1 MTISDANGGWLF
13 IGAGNMGRAIASG
26 AASALGA
33 AALAA
38 VDPHAPDGA
47 PFGKVMRTP
56 EESVGAWLKARP
68 GAGLVLAVKPQA
80 FETVAAGWRRVLD
93 ACGPRVVVSVMA
105 GVRAETIARAMGPAA
120 RVVRVMPN
128 TPIGVGM
135 GMSAM
140 CAGPGAGE
148 DDLAAAESL
157 FGASG
162 LTMRIDESLMD
173 AFTAVAGSGPAYAFY
188 LAEAMVD
195 AAERLGFDR
204 EQALTAVRQT
214 LAGAGA
220 MLARSPEPP
229 ESLRA
234 AVTSKG
240 GTTAAATDALDA
252 RGVRDAVIRA
262 VEAARD
268 RGAALGRGENA

>member
-1 MTISDANGGWLF
+1 MTTSDATGGWLF

-26 AASALGA
+26 AAATVGE

-38 VDPHAPDGA
+38 VDPHAPDGS
-47 PFGKVMRTP
+47 PFDRVMRTAD
-56 EESVGAWLKARP
+56 EGAAAWLGDRP
-68 GAGLVLAVKPQA
+68 GAGLVVAVKPQM
-80 FETVAAGWRRVLD
+80 FETLAPGWRRLLD
-93 ACGPRVVVSVMA
+93 ACGSRVVVSVMA
-105 GVRAETIARAMGPAA
+105 GVRAETIGRAVGPAA

-135 GMSAM
+135 GMSAV
-140 CAGPGAGE
+140 CAGPGATE
-148 DDLAAAESL
+148 KDLAAAEAL

-162 LTMRIDESLMD
+162 RTMRIDEPLMD

-188 LAEAMVD
+188 LAEAMIE

-204 EQALTAVRQT
+204 AQALAIVRQT

-220 MLARSPEPP
+220 MLAGSSEPP
-229 ESLRA
+229 ETLRA

-252 RGVRDAVIRA
+252 SGVREAVIRA
-262 VEAARD
+262 IEAARD
-268 RGAALGRGENA
+268 RGAELGRG